1 MQTFYWHDYE
11 TWGVNPSQDR
21 PSQFAGI
28 RTDLDFNI
36 IGEPLVQYCQ
46 PPQDLLPQP
55 DACLITGI
63 TPQLA
68 QLEGV
73 RECEFIAKI
82 HRELNASGTCGVGY
96 NSIRFDDE
104 VTRFT
109 LYRNFYDPYEREWRN
124 GNSRWDIIDMVR
136 ACRALRPD
144 GIEWPNHEDGKPSFK
159 LEHLTAAN
167 NLKHEAAHDA
177 LSDVHATVSV
187 AKLIKAKQP
196 KLFDYLFK
204 LRDKREVAALL
215 NIAQKKPVLH
225 ISGMFPTE
233 RGCAALVLPLA
244 IHPSNA
250 NEIICF
256 DLSAEPE
263 LLLDLS
269 VDEIRRRVFTAQAEL
284 DVERIPL
291 KTIRLNRCPVV
302 VTEKLLDDALA
313 QRLLIDR
320 ARCELAVKKLIAV
333 ETLAA
338 KLREVFVA
346 PERAPLTDPEQML
359 YSGGFF
365 GDADRATMAR
375 IRKTKPSDFAK
386 QTFVFEDKRLPEIFF
401 RYRARNFPETL
412 SSDELDDW
420 REFCRARLTD
430 RSYGASV
437 VLDEFRL
444 RLAELNAQTDLN
456 EKRRAVL
463 AQLSAYAASC
473 SSSVEGEGRDE
484 NQIIPSTY

>member
-1 MQTFYWHDYE
+1 MRPLQTFYWHDYE

-63 TPQLA
+63 TPQLT
-68 QLEGV
+68 QREGL
-73 RECEFIAKI
+73 REYEFIANI
-82 HRELNASGTCGVGY
+82 HRELSKPGTCGVGY

-104 VTRFT
+104 VTRFA
-109 LYRNFYDPYEREWRN
+109 LYRNFYDPYAREWQN

-144 GIEWPNHEDGKPSFK
+144 GIEWPLNDDGKPSFK

-167 NLKHEAAHDA
+167 HLQHEAAHDA
-177 LSDVHATVSV
+177 LSDVHATIAV
-187 AKLIKAKQP
+187 AKLIKTKQP

-215 NIAQKKPVLH
+215 NLAQKKPVLH

-256 DLSAEPE
+256 DLSADPE

-269 VDEIRRRVFTAQAEL
+269 VDEIRRRVFTAQSEL
-284 DVERIPL
+284 EVERIPL

-302 VTEKLLDDALA
+302 VTEKLLDEKIA
-313 QRLLIDR
+313 QRWQIDR
-320 ARCELAVKKLIAV
+320 VRCEASAQKLLGV
-333 ETLAA
+333 STLAA
-338 KLREVFVA
+338 KLRDVFVA
-346 PERAPLTDPEQML
+346 AERKPITDPEQML

-365 GDADRATMAR
+365 SDADRATMTQM
-375 IRKTKPSDFAK
+375 RKAKPKELAT
-386 QTFVFEDKRLPEIFF
+386 QNFVFEDKRLPEILL

-412 SSDELDDW
+412 SSDERADW
-420 REFCRARLTD
+420 IEFCRARLTD
-430 RSYGASV
+430 RSYGASI
-437 VLDEFRL
+437 VLDEFRA
-444 RLAELNAQTDLN
+444 RLTELSAQTDLN
-456 EKRRAVL
+456 EKQRRVLHELAIYAEAVP
-463 AQLSAYAASC
+463 SAFERAS
-473 SSSVEGEGRDE
+473 S
-484 NQIIPSTY
+484 Y

>member
-11 TWGVNPSQDR
+11 TWGTNPAQDR

-55 DACLITGI
+55 EACLITGI

-68 QLEGV
+68 QEKGIP
-73 RECEFIAKI
+73 EHQFIASI
-82 HRELNASGTCGVGY
+82 HRELAAPDTCGVGY

-104 VTRFT
+104 VTRFA
-109 LYRNFYDPYEREWRN
+109 LYRNFYDAYEREWKN

-144 GIEWPNHEDGKPSFK
+144 GIEWPNHDDGKPSFK

-177 LSDVHATVSV
+177 LSDVYATIAV
-187 AKLIKAKQP
+187 AKLIKQRQP

-204 LRDKREVAALL
+204 LRNKREVAALL
-215 NIAQKKPVLH
+215 NLAQKKPVLH

-244 IHPSNA
+244 QHPGNN
-250 NEIICF
+250 NEIICY
-256 DLSAEPE
+256 
-263 LLLDLS
+263 DLS
-269 VDEIRRRVFTAQAEL
+269 VDPAPLLELSAEEIRLRVFTSSAEL
-284 DVERIPL
+284 IGERIPL

-302 VTEKLLDDALA
+302 ATDKLLDEKIA

-320 ARCELAVKKLIAV
+320 SVCERNMQRLLSNT
-333 ETLAA
+333 TLSA
-338 KLREVFVA
+338 KLRDVFVA
-346 PERAPLTDPEQML
+346 PERIALTDPEQML

-365 GDADRATMAR
+365 SNADRATMTQV
-375 IRKTKPSDFAK
+375 RKASGK
-386 QTFVFEDKRLPEIFF
+386 QLATQNFVFEDKRLPEILF
-401 RYRARNFPETL
+401 RYRARNFPATL
-412 SSDELDDW
+412 NEDERAQW
-420 REFCRARLTD
+420 QEFCLSRLTD
-430 RSYGASV
+430 ASAGASV
-437 VLDEFRL
+437 VLDNFR
-444 RLAELNAQTDLN
+444 AQI
-456 EKRRAVL
+456 A
-463 AQLSAYAASC
+463 ALSAAAPDDTRRTIILQNLAAYADTAIASA
-473 SSSVEGEGRDE
+473 
-484 NQIIPSTY
+484 TA

>member
-11 TWGVNPSQDR
+11 TWGTNPSQDR

-55 DACLITGI
+55 EACLITGI

-68 QLEGV
+68 QQKGIPENQ
-73 RECEFIAKI
+73 FTANI
-82 HRELNASGTCGVGY
+82 HRELSAPGTCGVGY

-104 VTRFT
+104 VTRFA
-109 LYRNFYDPYEREWRN
+109 LYRNFYDPYAREWQN

-144 GIEWPNHEDGKPSFK
+144 GIEWPSHDDGKPSFK

-177 LSDVHATVSV
+177 LSDVYATIAV

-196 KLFDYLFK
+196 KLFDYLFN
-204 LRDKREVAALL
+204 LRNKREVAALL
-215 NIAQKKPVLH
+215 NLAQKKPVLH

-244 IHPSNA
+244 QHPGNN

-256 DLSAEPE
+256 DLSADPTPLLE
-263 LLLDLS
+263 LS
-269 VDEIRRRVFTAQAEL
+269 ADEIRLRVFTSNADL
-284 DVERIPL
+284 VGERIPL

-302 VTEKLLDDALA
+302 ATEKLLDEKTAS
-313 QRLLIDR
+313 RLLIDR
-320 ARCELAVKKLIAV
+320 VVCEHNMQRLLADLSLAKKL
-333 ETLAA
+333 
-338 KLREVFVA
+338 RDVFAA
-346 PERAPLTDPEQML
+346 PERAALTDPEQML

-365 GDADRATMAR
+365 SDADRATMTQV
-375 IRKTKPSDFAK
+375 RKASAK
-386 QTFVFEDKRLPEIFF
+386 QLATQTFAFEDKRLPEILF
-401 RYRARNFPETL
+401 RYRARNFPQTL
-412 SSDELDDW
+412 NSDERDQW
-420 REFCRARLTD
+420 KEFCLQRLTD
-430 RSYGASV
+430 PKAGAGIVIDTYRQQLEALSKV
-437 VLDEFRL
+437 VPDDERRQQIL
-444 RLAELNAQTDLN
+444 QQLAEYADEL
-456 EKRRAVL
+456 L
-463 AQLSAYAASC
+463 ASGC
-473 SSSVEGEGRDE
+473 ST
-484 NQIIPSTY
+484 N

>member
-11 TWGVNPSQDR
+11 TWGIKPSIDR

-36 IGEPLVQYCQ
+36 VGEPLVQYCQ
-46 PPQDLLPQP
+46 PPQDLLPHP
-55 DACLITGI
+55 EACLITGI

-68 QLEGV
+68 QEKGIPEN
-73 RECEFIAKI
+73 RFIANI
-82 HRELNASGTCGVGY
+82 HRELSAPNTCGVGY

-144 GIEWPNHEDGKPSFK
+144 GIEWPHHDDGKPSFK

-167 NLKHEAAHDA
+167 HLKHEAAHDA
-177 LSDVHATVSV
+177 LSDVYATIAV
-187 AKLIKAKQP
+187 AKLIKTKQP

-215 NIAQKKPVLH
+215 NLAQRKPVLH

-244 IHPSNA
+244 RHPVNA
-250 NEIICF
+250 NEIICY
-256 DLSAEPE
+256 DLGVDPAPLLELKAE
-263 LLLDLS
+263 
-269 VDEIRRRVFTAQAEL
+269 EIRARVFTANAEL
-284 DVERIPL
+284 SGERIPL

-302 VTEKLLDDALA
+302 VTAKMLDEQLALRWQIDTA
-313 QRLLIDR
+313 LCLRHAERLLADR
-320 ARCELAVKKLIAV
+320 L
-333 ETLAA
+333 LAA
-338 KLREVFVA
+338 KLNDVFAA
-346 PERAPLTDPEQML
+346 PARAELTDPEQML

-365 GDADRATMAR
+365 GDADRAAMAR
-375 IRKTKPSDFAK
+375 VRRAGGE
-386 QTFVFEDKRLPEIFF
+386 QLARENFVFEDQRLATLLF

-412 SSDELDDW
+412 TRDERGQW
-420 REFCRARLTD
+420 REFCAARLTD
-430 RSYGASV
+430 PAFGAAIT
-437 VLDEFRL
+437 LNEFRQ
-444 RLAELNAQTDLN
+444 RVTA
-456 EKRRAVL
+456 L
-463 AQLSAYAASC
+463 AQSADSKGQRILSELAAYAAALHESAAA
-473 SSSVEGEGRDE
+473 
-484 NQIIPSTY
+484 P